1 MISTNKHI
9 KAHRHLV
16 VNSRKLRRSS

>member
-1 MISTNKHI
+1 MTSTNKHI
-9 KAHRHLV
+9 KAHRHLT